1 MRIGDA
7 AARLGI
13 DAHVLRHWED
23 VGLLVPN
30 RLPSG
35 HREYDEDLL
44 DQARLIRIGQGVGW
58 SLREMRDFTKADHED
73 RLVAIKQRRETIRA
87 RMALL
92 AATDEFL
99 GHVADCTHPVISE
112 CPECSAFVAACG

>member
-35 HREYDEDLL
+35 HREYDENLL

-58 SLREMRDFTKADHED
+58 SLREMLDFTKADHEE
-73 RLVAIKQRRETIRA
+73 RLIAINERRETIRS
-87 RMALL
+87 RIALL

-99 GHVADCTHPVISE
+99 GHVADCVHPVISE